1 MLAPGICAGAV
12 QYNLSAKTQAVV
24 GADFRTQV
32 LGWRHAMASLLMPS
46 VPYKRSAKHS
56 IVGIGRRERLLL
68 LLNRSPLVLFPLTT
82 ALLAMVLAVP
92 MVWLPNLYG
101 VGAAYGVMGVWLI
114 WITFLPKGE

>member
-46 VPYKRSAKHS
+46 VPYKRSAKNS

-92 MVWLPNLYG
+92 MVWLLNLYG